1 MDHVHMH
8 LAKKGANS
16 TNSTIVADL
25 LKTDLLKIV
34 KFENTPHGVTIGGEV
49 YKSDL
54 QGPMKGKMLPDLIPA
69 IKNETLQIDLHT
81 KKHPDGE
88 LRGTIKM
95 SGGNTTKQISGSAN
109 TTLSS

>member
-1 MDHVHMH
+1 MDHIHIH

-69 IKNETLQIDLHT
+69 IKNETLQIDLHKET
-81 KKHPDGE
+81 SRWGAE
-88 LRGTIKM
+88 R
-95 SGGNTTKQISGSAN
+95 NY
-109 TTLSS
+109 

>member
-1 MDHVHMH
+1 MDHIHIH

-16 TNSTIVADL
+16 TNSTIVA
-25 LKTDLLKIV
+25 DLLKIV

-81 KKHPDGE
+81 KKRPDGE
-88 LRGTIKM
+88 LRGTIKI
-95 SGGNTTKQISGSAN
+95 SGSNTTKQISGSAN

>member
-1 MDHVHMH
+1 MDHIHIH

-16 TNSTIVADL
+16 TNSTIV
-25 LKTDLLKIV
+25 TDLLKIV

-69 IKNETLQIDLHT
+69 IKNETLQI
-81 KKHPDGE
+81 
-88 LRGTIKM
+88 
-95 SGGNTTKQISGSAN
+95 
-109 TTLSS
+109 